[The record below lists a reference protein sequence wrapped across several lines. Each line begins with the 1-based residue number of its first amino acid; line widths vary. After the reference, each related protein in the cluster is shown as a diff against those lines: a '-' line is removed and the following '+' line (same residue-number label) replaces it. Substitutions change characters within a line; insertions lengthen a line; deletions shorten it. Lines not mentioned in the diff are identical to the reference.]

1 MKIAQKVKP
10 GGGDAV
16 PTALWNIFRAIVKEL
31 GPCYFVIDGYD
42 ECLDYDPDSRSSSKG
57 ALQSFMKELL
67 ISTES
72 IEAKILIM
80 SRNLGTIRSGL
91 YEPISEL
98 KLCRVT
104 EYPITK
110 EDNQQDIELVSG
122 EIVES
127 KIQDY
132 SPLKKGDI
140 GPTQERLRWHV
151 PLAKTCGRAARAR
164 DAI

>member
-1 MKIAQKVKP
+1 MKP

-31 GPCYFVIDGYD
+31 GPCYLVIDGYD

-132 SPLKKGDI
+132 SPPKKAISDQLKEGCD
-140 GPTQERLRWHV
+140 GMFLWLRLVNEQLEPGMLYKRY
-151 PLAKTCGRAARAR
+151 
-164 DAI
+164 

>member
-1 MKIAQKVKP
+1 M
-10 GGGDAV
+10 
-16 PTALWNIFRAIVKEL
+16 
-31 GPCYFVIDGYD
+31 VIDGYD

-122 EIVES
+122 GIVES

-132 SPLKKGDI
+132 YPPKKAISDQLKKGCD
-140 GPTQERLRWHV
+140 GMFLWLRLVDEQLEPGMLYKRY
-151 PLAKTCGRAARAR
+151 
-164 DAI
+164 